1 MMIITKTKSYTHLKP
16 TQISVDEFFAVF
28 KDRYKEFKGEH
39 IIIDFSDKI
48 NIEIKEIFLF
58 LKLSVQ
64 HKKNGTSF
72 VLVCKGIS
80 VDDVPDE
87 LNVVPTFNE
96 ALDILEMD
104 AIERDLGF

>member
-1 MMIITKTKSYTHLKP
+1 MIVTKNNTYTLIKP
-16 TQISVDEFFAVF
+16 TQISVAQFFEEFS
-28 KDRYKEFKGEH
+28 DRYTEFIGEQ

-64 HKKNGTSF
+64 HRKNGTSF
-72 VLVCKGIS
+72 VLICNGIS
-80 VDDVPDE
+80 IDDLPDE

>member
-1 MMIITKTKSYTHLKP
+1 MIVNKTETYTHIKP
-16 TQISVDEFFAVF
+16 TQISVTDFFEKF
-28 KDRYKEFKGEH
+28 KERHNEFKGEH

-48 NIEIKEIFLF
+48 NIEIKEILLF

-64 HKKNGTSF
+64 HLKNGTSF
-72 VLVCKGIS
+72 VLVCNGIS
-80 VDDVPDE
+80 IDDLPDE

>member
-1 MMIITKTKSYTHLKP
+1 MIVTKNKKYTLIKP
-16 TQISVDEFFAVF
+16 TQISVAQFFE
-28 KDRYKEFKGEH
+28 EFKGRYPEFNGEH
-39 IIIDFSDKI
+39 VIIDFSDKI

-64 HKKNGTSF
+64 HRKNGTSF

-80 VDDVPDE
+80 VDDLPDE

>member
-1 MMIITKTKSYTHLKP
+1 MIVSKTKTYTHIKP
-16 TQISVDEFFAVF
+16 TKISVAQLFTALKE
-28 KDRYKEFKGEH
+28 RHKEFKGQH
-39 IIIDFSDKI
+39 LIIDLSDKI
-48 NIEIKEIFLF
+48 NIEIKEILLF

-64 HKKNGTSF
+64 YRKNGTSF
-72 VLVCKGIS
+72 VLICKGTSI
-80 VDDVPDE
+80 DDLPDE

>member
-1 MMIITKTKSYTHLKP
+1 MT
-16 TQISVDEFFAVF
+16 EFFTEF
-28 KDRYKEFKGEH
+28 KNCYKEFKGEQL
-39 IIIDFSDKI
+39 IIDISDKI

-64 HKKNGTSF
+64 HRKNGTSF

-96 ALDILEMD
+96 AIDILEMD